1 MYIREGFH
9 MTDKDLWI
17 TFEKTGSVVDYL
29 HYKGIHEQSETQ
41 RIGEVSVESG
51 SQSDRHDTVR
61 NTYR

>member
-1 MYIREGFH
+1 
-9 MTDKDLWI
+9 MTDKDLWT

-29 HYKGIHEQSETQ
+29 NYKGIHEQTETQ
-41 RIGEVSVESG
+41 RMGETNVESG

>member
-1 MYIREGFH
+1 
-9 MTDKDLWI
+9 MTDKDLWT

-41 RIGEVSVESG
+41 RMGETNVESG
-51 SQSDRHDTVR
+51 SHSDGNDIVR